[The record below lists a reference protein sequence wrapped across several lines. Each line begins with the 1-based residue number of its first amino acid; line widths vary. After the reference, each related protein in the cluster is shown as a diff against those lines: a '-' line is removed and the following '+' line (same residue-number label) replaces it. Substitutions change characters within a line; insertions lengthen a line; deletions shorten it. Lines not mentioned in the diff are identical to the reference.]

1 MNFFVSH
8 EDTGVERTKMKYA
21 LIVLIS
27 VLTFRK
33 LAKIETLK
41 NDLYAAL
48 LLLKGTDLT

>member
-8 EDTGVERTKMKYA
+8 EDTGVTKMKYA
-21 LIVLIS
+21 LIALIS

>member
-8 EDTGVERTKMKYA
+8 ENTEVERTKIKYA
-21 LIVLIS
+21 LIALIS

-33 LAKIETLK
+33 FAKIEMVK

-48 LLLKGTDLT
+48 LQLKGTDIT